1 MIKWIQW
8 WTDVLEKGL
17 PREIIRKLKIQSSH
31 PHVLL
36 FSVKD
41 DNFSQSHFEEEE

>member
-8 WTDVLEKGL
+8 WTDVLGKGL
-17 PREIIRKLKIQSSH
+17 PRGITRKSKIQSSH
-31 PHVLL
+31 PRVLL

-41 DNFSQSHFEEEE
+41 DNFGQSHFEEEE